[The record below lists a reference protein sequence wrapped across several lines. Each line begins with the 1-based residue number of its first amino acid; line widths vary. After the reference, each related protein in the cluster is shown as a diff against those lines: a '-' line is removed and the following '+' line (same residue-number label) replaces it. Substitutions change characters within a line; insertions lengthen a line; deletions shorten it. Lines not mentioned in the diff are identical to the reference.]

1 MALTIDPR
9 PFVSVRHD
17 QFEVEAKGLGAYL
30 IDVSIPA
37 NLARDSRLPV
47 ILVLDG
53 NLIFDLVQAIAHG
66 RFTEAAGPLPPAII
80 VGVGYPA
87 REGFSTYYARRN
99 FDFHGP
105 WEMTDPLGLQ
115 LKGLFTSLRNAEGS
129 SGHATEILAG
139 GYSAFLSFLRD
150 DLLPDLAA
158 HYPIDLDGNHTLI
171 GDSSGGHFALRALFD
186 PKSPFSKYIA
196 ISPSLGTAPGE
207 IEAAE
212 AAFAATHS
220 DLEADVF
227 VCAGSAEVDESVPI
241 ALCRF
246 GSAPIWAAEQFAI
259 RNWPSARLTWE
270 IMNNENH
277 TSIAPRA
284 IATGLRAVHNLR
296 PGINNAQLAAATA
309 AAQRS
314 LLGIK

>member
-105 WEMTDPLGLQ
+105 WEMTCLLY
-115 LKGLFTSLRNAEGS
+115 TSRC
-129 SGHATEILAG
+129 
-139 GYSAFLSFLRD
+139 
-150 DLLPDLAA
+150 
-158 HYPIDLDGNHTLI
+158 
-171 GDSSGGHFALRALFD
+171 
-186 PKSPFSKYIA
+186 
-196 ISPSLGTAPGE
+196 
-207 IEAAE
+207 
-212 AAFAATHS
+212 
-220 DLEADVF
+220 V
-227 VCAGSAEVDESVPI
+227 
-241 ALCRF
+241 
-246 GSAPIWAAEQFAI
+246 
-259 RNWPSARLTWE
+259 
-270 IMNNENH
+270 
-277 TSIAPRA
+277 
-284 IATGLRAVHNLR
+284 
-296 PGINNAQLAAATA
+296 
-309 AAQRS
+309 
-314 LLGIK
+314 

>member
-139 GYSAFLSFLRD
+139 GYSKFLSFLRD
-150 DLLPDLAA
+150 DLLPGLAA

-171 GDSSGGHFALRALFD
+171 GDSSGGILPFEPCLTPNRHFQNIL
-186 PKSPFSKYIA
+186 P
-196 ISPSLGTAPGE
+196 
-207 IEAAE
+207 
-212 AAFAATHS
+212 
-220 DLEADVF
+220 
-227 VCAGSAEVDESVPI
+227 SVP
-241 ALCRF
+241 ALAPHQVKSKQQKLHLPRPILTSGRRF
-246 GSAPIWAAEQFAI
+246 SSVQDLLKWMKVCQLPF
-259 RNWPSARLTWE
+259 
-270 IMNNENH
+270 
-277 TSIAPRA
+277 
-284 IATGLRAVHNLR
+284 VV
-296 PGINNAQLAAATA
+296 LAAR
-309 AAQRS
+309 RS
-314 LLGIK
+314 GPPSSSRSGTGQMHG